1 MVKAA
6 LKPARKTTVV
16 DGIIGQI
23 KGLIRQNRFG
33 DGRRLPSERD
43 LAVQLGVSRPSV
55 REALRTL
62 ELMGVVDTKHGSGS
76 QVADSG
82 SNVLQAPFEFLL
94 ALDRPTIAHLH
105 ETRTLLEVHLAAR
118 AAERRS
124 PADLAA
130 MEAALREMRAQPGVT
145 GPDHRFHRSVAQ
157 AAHNPVLERVMTS
170 LGRSIYE
177 MMEAGWPG
185 VHDPKSGYKI
195 HEPVY
200 RAILRRNGRQAA
212 RAMANHM
219 EVTAGELRRAKLIG

>member
-62 ELMGVVDTKHGSGS
+62 ELMGVVDTRRGSGT
-76 QVADSG
+76 QVAETG
-82 SNVLQAPFEFLL
+82 SNVLRAPFEFLL

-105 ETRTLLEVHLAAR
+105 ETRTLLEIRLAGLAAG
-118 AAERRS
+118 RRS
-124 PADLAA
+124 DADLAA
-130 MEAALREMRAQPGVT
+130 MEAALAEMRSQPGVT
-145 GPDHRFHRSVAQ
+145 GPDHRFHQTIAQ
-157 AAHNPVLERVMTS
+157 AAHNPILLRIMTS
-170 LGRSIYE
+170 LSRSIYD

-185 VHDPKSGYKI
+185 VYDPRSGYKL
-195 HEPVY
+195 HEPVC
-200 RAILRRNGRQAA
+200 RAIRRRNERQAA
-212 RAMANHM
+212 RAMAQHM
-219 EVTAGELRRAKLIG
+219 EVTAEELRRAKLIG